1 MEDIT
6 NIESYFATSY
16 ETIVFTNFILNFFVC
31 AILTFALKFVY
42 IYFGS
47 SLTDRRNFSKIFLLL
62 ALTTMLVITIIKSS
76 FALSLGLVGALSV
89 VRYRGAIKEP
99 EELTYLFLC
108 IAIGLGTVANQVLI
122 TTIAF
127 CLIIFVIIFQKKIL
141 SSKLINDNNTHILT
155 ITINDKAK
163 PDIEFFTNILK
174 KNTYSIRLKKFEK
187 YDDYAELIFHIQ
199 LDKFSGVSLIM
210 NEIQSSYPNAKL
222 NFLDTKSF
230 L

>member
-1 MEDIT
+1 MENLT
-6 NIESYFATSY
+6 NLESYFATSY
-16 ETIVFTNFILNFFVC
+16 ETIVFTNFILNFIVC
-31 AILTFALKFVY
+31 ALLALSLKFVY

-47 SLTDRRNFSKIFLLL
+47 SLTDRVSFSKIFILL

-89 VRYRGAIKEP
+89 IRYRGAIKEP

-108 IAIGLGTVANQVLI
+108 IAIGLGSGANQVLI

-127 CLIIFVIIFQKKIL
+127 CLIIFVIIFQKKML
-141 SSKLINDNNTHILT
+141 SNNFINSNNTHILT
-155 ITINDKAK
+155 ISIDDKDK
-163 PDIEFFTNILK
+163 PNIVFFTNILK
-174 KNTYSIRLKKFEK
+174 KNTSNVRLKKYEK
-187 YDDYAELIFHIQ
+187 YENYLELIFHIQ
-199 LDKFSGVSLIM
+199 LDKFSNLSLITD
-210 NEIQSSYPNAKL
+210 EIQNSYPFAKL